1 LTAIKKF
8 LSHYTAYLW
17 ALLKP
22 LGAWG
27 VLAAAM
33 VDGAFI
39 GLPVDAIVAGYVYQ
53 NRSRFLLYVLMAAV
67 GSTMGSIVIYV
78 IGYAG
83 GEELLRKRIPAQRFE
98 KIHSTF
104 DRHSFCS
111 LMLPAM
117 FPPPFPFKLFALA
130 AAVSEMS
137 FGRYLLAILC
147 GRAVR
152 FLVLALLTLEF
163 GPEVVHLFGKLLREH
178 IYVVLLVTAAAG
190 VAWILRSKLAGSK
203 ER

>member
-1 LTAIKKF
+1 
-8 LSHYTAYLW
+8 
-17 ALLKP
+17 
-22 LGAWG
+22 
-27 VLAAAM
+27 M

-104 DRHSFCS
+104 DRHSFWS

>member
-1 LTAIKKF
+1 
-8 LSHYTAYLW
+8 
-17 ALLKP
+17 
-22 LGAWG
+22 
-27 VLAAAM
+27 
-33 VDGAFI
+33 
-39 GLPVDAIVAGYVYQ
+39 
-53 NRSRFLLYVLMAAV
+53 
-67 GSTMGSIVIYV
+67 
-78 IGYAG
+78 
-83 GEELLRKRIPAQRFE
+83 
-98 KIHSTF
+98 
-104 DRHSFCS
+104 
-111 LMLPAM
+111 
-117 FPPPFPFKLFALA
+117 PFKLFALA